1 MSEVVLV
8 TGSSSGIGRA
18 VAERFGR
25 DGARVVVNSSRSV
38 EEGECVAAT
47 LPEAVYVQGDVSR
60 EEDARRLVA
69 TALERF
75 GRLDVVVNNA
85 GTTRRVPFADLD
97 GADDELWRRILGV
110 NLMGPWYLSR
120 AAVPALRE
128 TNGAIVSLG
137 SVAGIV
143 AGGSSLPY
151 AVSKAAL
158 HHLTR
163 TLAQALAPGVRV
175 NAVAPGLVET
185 PWTAGWESNE
195 AIVARTPLGR
205 PASADDVADAV
216 VWLARAPFTTGQVVV
231 VDGGLTLT

>member
-1 MSEVVLV
+1 MV

-18 VAERFGR
+18 VAERFAA

-38 EEGECVAAT
+38 EKGEALARS

-60 EEDARRLVA
+60 EEDVRRLVA

-75 GRLDVVVNNA
+75 ERLDVVVNNA
-85 GTTRRVPFADLD
+85 GTTRRVPFADLE
-97 GADDELWRRILGV
+97 GADDDLWRRILGV
-110 NLMGPWYLSR
+110 NLIGPWYVSR

-128 TNGAIVSLG
+128 AKGAIVNVG
-137 SVAGIV
+137 SVAGMI

-163 TLAQALAPGVRV
+163 TLAQAVAPDVRV

-185 PWTAGWESNE
+185 PWTAGW
-195 AIVARTPLGR
+195 R
-205 PASADDVADAV
+205 
-216 VWLARAPFTTGQVVV
+216 
-231 VDGGLTLT
+231 